1 MRSITQKLFGASR
14 RARLLAVAFLF
25 VVANMVST
33 LGVFVPS
40 ASAAPVWEEVVSVA
54 NDDKIHV
61 NGFLPFGVM
70 DNSGKLTPYTSF
82 KVEFTYRDES
92 QGAVN
97 SLYMTKVG
105 VDTLYDHIA
114 ATKGDVGTYALNTDG
129 AEHTVTSAEFSV
141 GGYPNMRLWLSHGT
155 GNASDYNNPN
165 PYVVITSHKLL
176 GLRDSSIVTPAAP
189 TLVAPIGGASVAYG
203 DIQNDTAKFQ
213 YTPADGSVKTQVA
226 MAGTFWNKHQ
236 NNEHVSASFNFTTA
250 RSGNELPISTFASTA
265 STSYDYLPGKT
276 YSWKARSTAYSG
288 AILQSDIGW
297 SEWTDVQTFTVTG
310 STGVTV
316 PAAPTL
322 VSPAN
327 LAQIDEGDIYDNTA
341 DTYLTYSPAAN
352 VESNHIRVTGV
363 FDRGDGVGENVT
375 VDMPSETNSIAL
387 EDFVPEDN
395 GYTYIV
401 GNTYTWSV
409 RSSFSAD
416 ISLEAAE
423 GWSAW
428 SEIRSFTVADEDA
441 IVLDTPQLTAP
452 ANGATITSQTP
463 TFTWGAV
470 TGATGYSIQF
480 SSSPEFLAGVGFET
494 VDPTYTFE
502 TEIPLGTTSYWR
514 VQAHNSTEGTE
525 SLWSGIWSFTV
536 GDTNTVELPAA
547 PTLVSPE
554 NGVLI
559 DYADIHDSTAKIVF
573 TPVDGVQTNHV
584 QVSGLFKDSFGYE
597 VLHTY
602 NGTSAGE
609 LTFATAEGSFHDFI
623 VGQTYTWRVRSS
635 FANIPVNETNNPD
648 WGAWSVLRSFTV
660 VDGSSVPV
668 FDVPTL
674 ISPDDNAAT
683 SNAAPTFTWGAVEG
697 AGMYRLVVRP
707 DALSSTFWECYT
719 TSTSCSSLVPQ
730 NTTDTTLLPGRYYW
744 YVEAHPS
751 ANPHADDPDGMHWVS
766 SLDRAIT
773 ITAGGDGNSGSGNT
787 TTVSTGA
794 SPSPAGN
801 TPAPNTPAPV
811 DTTGEVLNEQDTAP
825 STAADEDQA
834 SERSNEATTSSDES
848 NEDEDSKPFLLLGW
862 WWAVIVAA
870 GAAGSY
876 GYIKSQKD

>member
-1 MRSITQKLFGASR
+1 MTVNVPSFFRVHA
-14 RARLLAVAFLF
+14 RARLLMVAFLF
-25 VVANMVST
+25 VAANMVST

-40 ASAAPVWEEVVSVA
+40 ASAALVWEDIVVA
-54 NDDKIHV
+54 DGP
-61 NGFLPFGVM
+61 NGTTM
-70 DNSGKLTPYTSF
+70 TSGAVPKGSGLDLYTLSSADLSAYSSF
-82 KVEFTYRDES
+82 KLSFDYENSNQSITSLDLFYWLYES
-92 QGAVN
+92 
-97 SLYMTKVG
+97 
-105 VDTLYDHIA
+105 HIA
-114 ATKGDVGTYALNTDG
+114 GDSIG
-129 AEHTVTSAEFSV
+129 SAFNFS
-141 GGYPNMRLWLSHGT
+141 PSE
-155 GNASDYNNPN
+155 S
-165 PYVVITSHKLL
+165 
-176 GLRDSSIVTPAAP
+176 
-189 TLVAPIGGASVAYG
+189 
-203 DIQNDTAKFQ
+203 
-213 YTPADGSVKTQVA
+213 
-226 MAGTFWNKHQ
+226 
-236 NNEHVSASFNFTTA
+236 VSAS
-250 RSGNELPISTFASTA
+250 SGHIEATFSGSVPSTNRLRLVIDDVNRN
-265 STSYDYLPGKT
+265 TSNDP
-276 YSWKARSTAYSG
+276 
-288 AILQSDIGW
+288 SDRLDITNIQFQGQK
-297 SEWTDVQTFTVTG
+297 DDGTVAA
-310 STGVTV
+310 

-322 VSPAN
+322 VSPDDAVDIS
-327 LAQIDEGDIYDNTA
+327 LDDIYANTDGSYLKYNSADNVQ
-341 DTYLTYSPAAN
+341 L
-352 VESNHIRVTGV
+352 NHIQVTGE
-363 FDRGDGVGENVT
+363 FDRGDGVGENKSIDKV
-375 VDMPSETNSIAL
+375 SEAEDFAL
-387 EDFVPEDN
+387 ENFVPQDD
-395 GYTYIV
+395 GYSYIV
-401 GNTYTWSV
+401 GKTYTWKV
-409 RSSFSAD
+409 RSSFSD
-416 ISLEAAE
+416 ETQLNAAE
-423 GWSAW
+423 GWGAW
-428 SEIRSFTVADEDA
+428 SVERSFTVVEPDEA
-441 IVLDTPQLTAP
+441 
-452 ANGATITSQTP
+452 
-463 TFTWGAV
+463 
-470 TGATGYSIQF
+470 
-480 SSSPEFLAGVGFET
+480 ET
-494 VDPTYTFE
+494 
-502 TEIPLGTTSYWR
+502 
-514 VQAHNSTEGTE
+514 
-525 SLWSGIWSFTV
+525 
-536 GDTNTVELPAA
+536 PAA

-584 QVSGLFKDSFGYE
+584 EVSGLFKDSFGYE

-623 VGQTYTWRVRSS
+623 IGQTYTWRVRSS

-648 WGAWSVLRSFTV
+648 WGAWSVLRSFKV

-862 WWAVIVAA
+862 WWIPLLLGIA
-870 GAAGSY
+870 GAVTY
-876 GYIKSQKD
+876 FRYQTTKDE